1 MFGYV
6 RPVRDELKGKD
17 FDLYRATYCGLCRC
31 MRRACG
37 PLAPLFLNFDFTFLA
52 LLLWEPEERFTP
64 CTGRCCANP
73 AVKKPMCP
81 DSPALELAARE
92 SMILAWWKLRDSVS
106 DNGFWKGMSARSVAL
121 TVRTAY
127 RRAANICP
135 DFDRAAREQLALLA
149 QLERENCPSMDRA
162 ADAFAG
168 LLRAAAP
175 KSGDPVRD
183 RALEQ
188 LLYHLGR
195 WIYLIDA
202 RDDLAE
208 DLARRPVQSHRRP
221 VRGTGGR
228 RSPEAHPGPVDRIWR
243 VRPFSCWTLAAARLC
258 WRISFIWG
266 SLWCSGRCSR
276 AAGRPSKNRRY
287 GETTHE
293 RPLYRSRRRSGR
305 HR

>member
-37 PLAPLFLNFDFTFLA
+37 PLAPLFLNFDFNFLA

-149 QLERENCPSMDRA
+149 QLERGNCPSMDRA

-208 DLARRPVQSHRRP
+208 DLAAGRYNPIAARFGAQGDDEALKLTLDRSIDLACSAFQLLDFGCRTAVLENILYLGLPLVQRAVFQGSWQ
-221 VRGTGGR
+221 TIKKQK
-228 RSPEAHPGPVDRIWR
+228 IWR
-243 VRPFSCWTLAAARLC
+243 
-258 WRISFIWG
+258 
-266 SLWCSGRCSR
+266 
-276 AAGRPSKNRRY
+276 
-287 GETTHE
+287 
-293 RPLYRSRRRSGR
+293 R
-305 HR
+305 HP